1 MLTDNNKIVLWQSN
15 TPNSNLD
22 CRIELQDDGN
32 LVIFNNEQDVAV
44 WASETNSIQSLR
56 LDKDGVLRGYDADSA
71 VAWFSHYSA
80 VELAGFQHDAREST
94 ERANQFMQQK
104 DQATPRFLAHISR
117 VNPTQTKEIAMGWRR
132 LITCY
137 GTNGNVTYVHVYK
150 SGGSAA
156 EQLSYTGCQQAAT
169 NEKKSTAKNIGV
181 VIGTLATFVRDPIDR
196 FYSAVAEIYAAGL
209 DQPEW
214 RWNPDPDSPET
225 WVREMIAS
233 IQRMKWL
240 WNEHMMPQHIFLRHN
255 NGTKLP
261 MAFVGS
267 MASYNRDLK
276 ALYGKVGAIH
286 TPTIKVV
293 HGPLQTKYAEIL
305 RGTKPLIRKV
315 SEDDLL
321 FLCKMY
327 YEDYV
332 AFDLTPPDGCR
343 SLFLSKN
350 QKIEDH

>member
-1 MLTDNNKIVLWQSN
+1 
-15 TPNSNLD
+15 
-22 CRIELQDDGN
+22 
-32 LVIFNNEQDVAV
+32 
-44 WASETNSIQSLR
+44 
-56 LDKDGVLRGYDADSA
+56 
-71 VAWFSHYSA
+71 
-80 VELAGFQHDAREST
+80 
-94 ERANQFMQQK
+94 
-104 DQATPRFLAHISR
+104 
-117 VNPTQTKEIAMGWRR
+117 
-132 LITCY
+132 
-137 GTNGNVTYVHVYK
+137 
-150 SGGSAA
+150 
-156 EQLSYTGCQQAAT
+156 
-169 NEKKSTAKNIGV
+169 
-181 VIGTLATFVRDPIDR
+181 
-196 FYSAVAEIYAAGL
+196 
-209 DQPEW
+209 
-214 RWNPDPDSPET
+214 
-225 WVREMIAS
+225 MIAS